1 MSRRSRPPEWGDYV
15 KELGLTL
22 QRLRLTL
29 ALSQEDVAYAA
40 GLTRSHYQQLEKGRS
55 RPGETANPS
64 LFTLA
69 SLAEVLNVEV
79 SELLPHRI
87 ARDTSDVA

>member
-1 MSRRSRPPEWGDYV
+1 MSRRSRPAEWDAYV
-15 KELGLTL
+15 QQLGLTL

-55 RPGETANPS
+55 RPGEAANPS
-64 LFTLA
+64 LYTL
-69 SLAEVLNVEV
+69 SCLAQVLNVEV
-79 SELLPHRI
+79 ADLLPPTVPPRPG
-87 ARDTSDVA
+87 AA